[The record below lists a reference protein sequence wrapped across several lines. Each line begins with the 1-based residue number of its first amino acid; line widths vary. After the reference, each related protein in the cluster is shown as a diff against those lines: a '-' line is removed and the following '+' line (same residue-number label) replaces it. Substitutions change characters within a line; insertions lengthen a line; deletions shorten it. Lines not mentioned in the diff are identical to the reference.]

1 STFLMSLE
9 QWQSENL
16 PPPHLIQRRMRM
28 SKEFLWIASF
38 GLVLLATPAQADN
51 WTQFRGPNADGLA
64 KESQLPTEWGKDKN
78 VQWQVEVPGVAWSS
92 PVIWGDKVFVTTAV
106 ADKQTKPKPGMG
118 FGGGMPGGFPR
129 GGRGGPPFPPR
140 EGEKGD
146 RPAPPAGGGEG
157 GGPPPGGFG
166 RGPGRGGFG

>member
-1 STFLMSLE
+1 
-9 QWQSENL
+9 
-16 PPPHLIQRRMRM
+16 MRM
-28 SKEFLWIASF
+28 SKEFLWIACF
-38 GLVLLATPAQADN
+38 GLVLLTTPAQADN

-78 VQWQVEVPGVAWSS
+78 IQWQVEVPGVAWSS

-106 ADKQTKPKPGMG
+106 TEKQAKPKPGFG

-140 EGEKGD
+140 GGAEGGG
-146 RPAPPAGGGEG
+146 PPRGGGEG

-166 RGPGRGGFG
+166 RGGPPGGFGRGGPPGGFGRGGPM